1 MRRQDLTWQLW
12 VCASLVVLAGC
23 QPQQPFYFSH
33 KSPNPAHYVN
43 TATEIEYPDVEVAS
57 LDEVTGA
64 KPPLTL
70 ANDKPEQV
78 WDLHLEEAIRI
89 ALANSTVIRAGLV
102 GDVGN
107 FRVPDNIQRVPFQV
121 VTVYNPAQQETDPR
135 TGVEAALAAFDAQF
149 ATSVF
154 WERSDTP
161 QNAGF
166 IRPQVFQQDL
176 GTFQAQISKLNA
188 TGAQMA
194 VRHNVRYDWNNT
206 PTFVRPMPSEWDVNF
221 EVEIRQPFLRGFG
234 VAYNRIAGPG
244 TVPGVFNGVV
254 IARLRTDQSLADFEA
269 AVRNHV
275 ADVERA
281 YWSLYYAYRRLDA
294 AIAGRDAALQTWR
307 SVYAKYEAGAKGG
320 SAQEEAQARQ
330 QYFTFRA
337 AVEQSF
343 STLYEQESVL
353 RYMMGLTSSDGRV
366 IRPADEPT
374 TAEVQFDWYE
384 AHAEALVRSPELRRQ
399 KWVIKQR
406 ELELIAAKN
415 WLLPQLDGV
424 ARYRW
429 PGLGDDLLDGRRS
442 AYGSMTGGDFE
453 EWQLGLDLRA
463 PFGFRREMAGVR
475 NAEINLIRERK
486 VLQEQELE
494 LTHQLAE
501 AFRDLVQNYRLA
513 QTFYNQRV
521 AAQAEVKAVGAAY
534 ELGTVTLDL
543 LLDAQ
548 RRLADAEDR
557 YYQSLARYN
566 IAIAGV
572 HFRKGSLLEYNGVYL
587 AEGPWPAKAYF
598 DATRRARQRDAGH
611 YLNYGFTMPR
621 LVSRGPYNQQAAA
634 PGPATAPGAAP
645 IEGTPEGTG
654 QLPPVPE
661 PMPQAPVPPMPAA
674 TPDWPSGAGG
684 EVRPL
689 PPAPVL
695 PGKPRSSSAAD
706 EEGHAAHSPQVRA
719 DQGPAVESVVRGNG
733 AIPAG
738 KSKHDLAALDLSGLA
753 GKDEP
758 QGVGRPVGQWTPAD
772 VRRASYTRET
782 SAVGAFERVQPASFS
797 EASNAGQWT
806 AAPSR

>member
-1 MRRQDLTWQLW
+1 MRRQDLTWQLL
-12 VCASLVVLAGC
+12 VCASLAVLVGC

-33 KSPNPAHYVN
+33 KAPNPAHYVN

-70 ANDKPEQV
+70 ANDKPEQI
-78 WDLHLEEAIRI
+78 WDLRLEEAVRI

-107 FRVPDNIQRVPFQV
+107 FRIPENIQRAPFQV

-154 WERSDTP
+154 WERNDSP

-206 PTFVRPMPSEWDVNF
+206 PIFVRPLPSEWAANF
-221 EVEIRQPFLRGFG
+221 ELEIRQPFLRGFG

-244 TVPGVFNGVV
+244 SVPGVFNGVV

-330 QYFTFRA
+330 QYFIFRA
-337 AVEQSF
+337 AVEQSY
-343 STLYEQESVL
+343 SALYEQESVL

-399 KWVIKQR
+399 KWVVKQR

-429 PGLGDDLLDGRRS
+429 PGLGDDLLGGRGS
-442 AYGSMTGGDFE
+442 AYGSMVGGDFE
-453 EWQLGLDLRA
+453 EWHLGLDLRA

-501 AFRDLVQNYRLA
+501 ALRDLVQNYQLA
-513 QTFYNQRV
+513 QTYYNQRV
-521 AAQAEVKAVGAAY
+521 AAQTEVKAVAAAY

-557 YYQSLARYN
+557 YYQALARYN

-598 DATRRARQRDAGH
+598 DAVRRARQRDAGH
-611 YLNYGFTMPR
+611 ALNYGFTMPR
-621 LVSRGPYNQQAAA
+621 LVSRGPYNQRAGATPADTMAPAATSEQVPAASQA
-634 PGPATAPGAAP
+634 
-645 IEGTPEGTG
+645 
-654 QLPPVPE
+654 LPPVPE
-661 PMPQAPVPPMPAA
+661 PMPQAPVPPMPGQLPLSPGIPAE
-674 TPDWPSGAGG
+674 

-689 PPAPVL
+689 PPAPTL
-695 PGKPRSSSAAD
+695 PGPNPPSAAPPDENAAAHNPQARNAPEPRIPAARIGAPALSPRKPR
-706 EEGHAAHSPQVRA
+706 
-719 DQGPAVESVVRGNG
+719 
-733 AIPAG
+733 
-738 KSKHDLAALDLSGLA
+738 HDLANLDLSGLA
-753 GKDEP
+753 SKDET
-758 QGVGRPVGQWTPAD
+758 QWAGQTGNWVPARVHQAGYATED
-772 VRRASYTRET
+772 PA
-782 SAVGAFERVQPASFS
+782 GAAEQVQPASFS
-797 EASNAGQWT
+797 ETSPGQQWT
-806 AAPSR
+806 AAASH

>member
-1 MRRQDLTWQLW
+1 MRRQDLIWQL
-12 VCASLVVLAGC
+12 VACAWLAVLAGC

-70 ANDKPEQV
+70 ANDKPEQT
-78 WDLHLEEAIRI
+78 WDLHLEEAVRI

-107 FRVPDNIQRVPFQV
+107 FRIPENIQRAPFQV

-154 WERSDTP
+154 WERNDSP

-343 STLYEQESVL
+343 SALYEQESVL

-442 AYGSMTGGDFE
+442 AYGSMVGGDFE
-453 EWQLGLDLRA
+453 EWHLGLDLRA

-501 AFRDLVQNYRLA
+501 AFRDLVQNYQLA

-521 AAQAEVKAVGAAY
+521 AAQTEVKAVTAAY

-557 YYQSLARYN
+557 YYQALARYN
-566 IAIAGV
+566 IAIAGI

-598 DATRRARQRDAGH
+598 DAARRARQRDAGH

-621 LVSRGPYNQQAAA
+621 LVSRGPYNQQAGAVSA
-634 PGPATAPGAAP
+634 VPGAMATP
-645 IEGTPEGTG
+645 AEG
-654 QLPPVPE
+654 LPPEAGPLPE
-661 PMPQAPVPPMPAA
+661 PAPQAPVPPMPRQTPAA
-674 TPDWPSGAGG
+674 PGGPG

-689 PPAPVL
+689 PPAPTTPKATPPSASPSDAGTAVNPQAGARQAAQAEPTL
-695 PGKPRSSSAAD
+695 ATAAPPSAAR
-706 EEGHAAHSPQVRA
+706 PR
-719 DQGPAVESVVRGNG
+719 
-733 AIPAG
+733 
-738 KSKHDLAALDLSGLA
+738 HDLAALDLSGLA
-753 GKDEP
+753 AKDKSPGTEGP
-758 QGVGRPVGQWTPAD
+758 GGQWAPATVRHAGYATPAPEGGG
-772 VRRASYTRET
+772 S
-782 SAVGAFERVQPASFS
+782 ERVQAASFS
-797 EASNAGQWT
+797 ESPTSHEWKV
-806 AAPSR
+806 APSR

>member
-1 MRRQDLTWQLW
+1 MRRQDLTWQLL
-12 VCASLVVLAGC
+12 VCAALAVLAGC

-57 LDEVTGA
+57 LDEVKGA

-70 ANDKPEQV
+70 ANDKPEQI

-107 FRVPDNIQRVPFQV
+107 FRIPDNIQRIPFQV

-154 WERSDTP
+154 WERNDSP

-221 EVEIRQPFLRGFG
+221 EVEIRQPFMRGFG

-244 TVPGVFNGVV
+244 TVPGVYNGVV

-343 STLYEQESVL
+343 SALYEQESVL

-442 AYGSMTGGDFE
+442 AYGSMVGGDFE
-453 EWQLGLDLRA
+453 EWHLGLDLWA
-463 PFGFRREMAGVR
+463 PFGFRREMAAVR

-501 AFRDLVQNYRLA
+501 AFRDLVQNYQLA

-598 DATRRARQRDAGH
+598 DAARRARQRDAGH

-621 LVSRGPYNQQAAA
+621 VVSRGPYNQQAGATV
-634 PGPATAPGAAP
+634 PMPVSGEVPAEGATPGAGP
-645 IEGTPEGTG
+645 
-654 QLPPVPE
+654 LPPMAE
-661 PMPQAPVPPMPAA
+661 PMPQAPVPPMPQS
-674 TPDWPSGAGG
+674 PKESGGSG
-684 EVRPL
+684 PQVTPL
-689 PPAPVL
+689 PPAPRVPVPNAAS
-695 PGKPRSSSAAD
+695 PGETGGSVQHPQARASQWPSAVGQG
-706 EEGHAAHSPQVRA
+706 EAA
-719 DQGPAVESVVRGNG
+719 GLG
-733 AIPAG
+733 G
-738 KSKHDLAALDLSGLA
+738 KGRYDLANLDLSALSA
-753 GKDEP
+753 GDVP
-758 QGVGRPVGQWTPAD
+758 NTAARGGAWLPANP
-772 VRRASYTRET
+772 RRASRPVLEPAAGGT
-782 SAVGAFERVQPASFS
+782 GPVQPVSFS
-797 EASNAGQWT
+797 EPASTSGWT
-806 AAPSR
+806 AAARGER

>member
-1 MRRQDLTWQLW
+1 MRRQQSPLRILL
-12 VCASLVVLAGC
+12 AAALVAATGC
-23 QPQQPFYFSH
+23 QPQQPFYFSQ
-33 KSPNPAHYVN
+33 KNPNPAHYVN
-43 TATEIEYPDVEVAS
+43 TATEIEYPDVKTAS

-70 ANDKPEQV
+70 TSDKPEQT
-78 WDLHLEEAIRI
+78 WDLGLEEAVRI
-89 ALANSTVIRAGLV
+89 SLANATVIRNSLV

-107 FRVPDNIQRVPFQV
+107 FRIPDAIQRAPLQV
-121 VTVYNPAQQETDPR
+121 VTVYTPAQEETNPR

-154 WERSDTP
+154 WERNDSP
-161 QNAGF
+161 QNASF
-166 IRPQVFQQDL
+166 IRPQVFRQDL

-194 VRHNVRYDWNNT
+194 VRHNVQYEWNNS
-206 PTFVRPMPSEWDVNF
+206 PEFIRPLPSDWDANV
-221 EVEIRQPFLRGFG
+221 ELEIRQPFLRGYG

-244 TVPGVFNGVV
+244 AVPGFFNGVM
-254 IARLRTDQSLADFEA
+254 IARLRTDQTLADFEA

-275 ADVERA
+275 NDVERA

-307 SVYAKYEAGAKGG
+307 SVYAKFLAGAKGG

-337 AVEQSF
+337 AVEQSH
-343 STLYEQESVL
+343 SALYEQESVL

-374 TAEVQFDWYE
+374 TAEVKFDWYDT
-384 AHAEALVRSPELRRQ
+384 HAEALVRSPELRRQ

-406 ELELIAAKN
+406 ELELIASKN

-429 PGLGDDLLDGRRS
+429 PGLGDDLIAERNS
-442 AYGSMTGGDFE
+442 AYGSMVSGDFE
-453 EWQLGLDLRA
+453 EWHLGLDLRF

-475 NAEINLIRERK
+475 NAEVNLIRERK
-486 VLQEQELE
+486 VLQEEELE
-494 LTHQLAE
+494 MTHQLAE
-501 AFRDLVQNYRLA
+501 ALRDLTQNYQLA

-521 AAQAEVKAVGAAY
+521 AAQTEVKAVDAAY
-534 ELGTVTLDL
+534 QLGTVTLDL

-557 YYQSLARYN
+557 YYQSLARYS

-598 DATRRARQRDAGH
+598 DATRRAKQRDAGH
-611 YLNYGFTMPR
+611 YLNYGFTMPK
-621 LVSRGPYNQQAAA
+621 LVSQGPYNQQAGATEYLLEDGGPTPAAAA
-634 PGPATAPGAAP
+634 PPEPVSAPTPTVPANPEAVPPPPTPSVPPAAP
-645 IEGTPEGTG
+645 K
-654 QLPPVPE
+654 
-661 PMPQAPVPPMPAA
+661 
-674 TPDWPSGAGG
+674 GAG
-684 EVRPL
+684 VSPL
-689 PPAPVL
+689 PPAPRVL
-695 PGKPRSSSAAD
+695 EPDELRSSPSDAKP
-706 EEGHAAHSPQVRA
+706 SPQARA
-719 DQGPAVESVVRGNG
+719 
-733 AIPAG
+733 
-738 KSKHDLAALDLSGLA
+738 
-753 GKDEP
+753 
-758 QGVGRPVGQWTPAD
+758 VGQPF
-772 VRRASYTRET
+772 
-782 SAVGAFERVQPASFS
+782 SAVPRDGRM
-797 EASNAGQWT
+797 
-806 AAPSR
+806 PSQRMRSK

>member
-1 MRRQDLTWQLW
+1 MRRQHFGLRLLSTVL
-12 VCASLVVLAGC
+12 LVAATGC

-33 KSPNPAHYVN
+33 KAPNPAHYVN
-43 TATEIEYPDVEVAS
+43 TATEIEYPDVETAS

-70 ANDKPEQV
+70 SSDRPDQT
-78 WDLHLEEAIRI
+78 WDLKLEEAVRI
-89 ALANSTVIRAGLV
+89 SLANATVIRNSLI
-102 GDVGN
+102 GDVGSY
-107 FRVPDNIQRVPFQV
+107 RVPDAIQRAPFQV
-121 VTVYNPAQQETDPR
+121 VTIYNPAQEETNPR
-135 TGVEAALAAFDAQF
+135 TGVEAALSAFDAQF

-154 WERSDTP
+154 WERNDSP
-161 QNAGF
+161 QNASF

-194 VRHNVRYDWNNT
+194 VRHNVRYEWNNT
-206 PTFVRPMPSEWDVNF
+206 PSFIRPMPSEWNANL
-221 EVEIRQPFLRGFG
+221 EVEIRQPFLRGYG
-234 VAYNRIAGPG
+234 VGYNRIAGPG
-244 TVPGVFNGVV
+244 AVPGFYNGVM

-307 SVYAKYEAGAKGG
+307 SVYAKFQAGAKGG

-337 AVEQSF
+337 AVEQSH
-343 STLYEQESVL
+343 SALYEQESVL

-366 IRPADEPT
+366 IRPSDEPT
-374 TAEVQFDWYE
+374 TAEVKFDWYD
-384 AHAEALVRSPELRRQ
+384 AHSEALVRSPELRRQ

-406 ELELIAAKN
+406 ELELIASKN

-429 PGLGDDLLDGRRS
+429 PGLGDELVGEHNS
-442 AYGSMTGGDFE
+442 AYRSMVGGDFE
-453 EWQLGLDLRA
+453 EWHLGLDLRF

-475 NAEINLIRERK
+475 NAQINLIRERK

-501 AFRDLVQNYRLA
+501 AFRDLAQNYQLA

-521 AAQAEVKAVGAAY
+521 AAQTEVKAVEAAY
-534 ELGTVTLDL
+534 QLGSVTLDL

-557 YYQSLARYN
+557 YYQSLARYS

-598 DATRRARQRDAGH
+598 DAARRAKQRDAGH
-611 YLNYGFTMPR
+611 YLNYGFTMPK
-621 LVSRGPYNQQAAA
+621 LVSRGPYNQQAGATELPEQEGVPTTA
-634 PGPATAPGAAP
+634 VPATSRPGDSPSHDA
-645 IEGTPEGTG
+645 GS
-654 QLPPVPE
+654 V
-661 PMPQAPVPPMPAA
+661 PMPPSAPSSPPPAPKA
-674 TPDWPSGAGG
+674 SG
-684 EVRPL
+684 VTPL
-689 PPAPVL
+689 PPAPRANESEPPQPSPSDTKPGPQARIMRQPLSGGPRDQPVPSQRVL
-695 PGKPRSSSAAD
+695 
-706 EEGHAAHSPQVRA
+706 
-719 DQGPAVESVVRGNG
+719 
-733 AIPAG
+733 
-738 KSKHDLAALDLSGLA
+738 SKYDLATKDLSALA
-753 GKDEP
+753 GTSD
-758 QGVGRPVGQWTPAD
+758 QVVPA
-772 VRRASYTRET
+772 
-782 SAVGAFERVQPASFS
+782 
-797 EASNAGQWT
+797 AGQWT
-806 AAPSR
+806 AAQGVKADAAAYQTKTGQTPEVRPTSHAESMPEGGWKKPSR

>member
-1 MRRQDLTWQLW
+1 MRPRDLIWQLLV
-12 VCASLVVLAGC
+12 VCASLAVLAGC

-33 KSPNPAHYVN
+33 KAPNPAHYVN

-70 ANDKPEQV
+70 ANDKPEQI

-107 FRVPDNIQRVPFQV
+107 YRIPDNVQRIPFQV

-154 WERSDTP
+154 WERNDSP

-206 PTFVRPMPSEWDVNF
+206 PAIVRPMPSEWDVNF

-244 TVPGVFNGVV
+244 AVPGVFNGVV

-307 SVYAKYEAGAKGG
+307 SVYAKYEAGARGG

-343 STLYEQESVL
+343 SALFEQESVL

-384 AHAEALVRSPELRRQ
+384 SHAEALVRSPELRRQ

-442 AYGSMTGGDFE
+442 AYGSMVGGDFE
-453 EWQLGLDLRA
+453 EWHLGLDLRA

-501 AFRDLVQNYRLA
+501 AFRDLVQNYQLA

-566 IAIAGV
+566 IAIAGI

-598 DATRRARQRDAGH
+598 DAARRARQRDAGH
-611 YLNYGFTMPR
+611 YLNYGFTMPKV
-621 LVSRGPYNQQAAA
+621 VSRGPYNQQAGAAA
-634 PGPATAPGAAP
+634 PALPGTAPEQGAAP
-645 IEGTPEGTG
+645 SVR

-661 PMPQAPVPPMPAA
+661 PMPQAPVPPMPQSSA
-674 TPDWPSGAGG
+674 PSGSAGDQ
-684 EVRPL
+684 VTPL
-689 PPAPVL
+689 PPAPRL
-695 PGKPRSSSAAD
+695 PVPNSPPTAPSG
-706 EEGHAAHSPQVRA
+706 EGHLRHHPQAGVSSGPPAGLAQRDSVLAAAH
-719 DQGPAVESVVRGNG
+719 RG
-733 AIPAG
+733 
-738 KSKHDLAALDLSGLA
+738 KYDLASLNLSALSA
-753 GKDEP
+753 NDEP
-758 QGVGRPVGQWTPAD
+758 KHAAPGATWLPAASREGRRSDVEPAATGSGPVRPVSFVEPAT
-772 VRRASYTRET
+772 APQ
-782 SAVGAFERVQPASFS
+782 G
-797 EASNAGQWT
+797 WT
-806 AAPSR
+806 AAPAR